1 MRGAI
6 LLWALVGAAS
16 AQDGAA
22 DEKELRRRI
31 EQLGADFLEERQ
43 AAREALEKFGA
54 RAEGA
59 LLEALRSPDH
69 RVRGAALELLTLLKS
84 ARALEAARAIFESD
98 EDAGVRDAAFG
109 LLRALGPRAEEA
121 LIGALRSPRPEH
133 RAGALQSLTEFK
145 SARAAKDVADLH
157 DREEDPEVKALALRC
172 LQSLGPPAEP
182 FLLKYLGSPDAALR
196 REALE
201 GLRSSSSPEAL
212 EAAGKLFA
220 RETEVPV
227 LNAAFDFL
235 RQAGPRAAPYFVE
248 ALRGPQEHARARAIE
263 GLKALRHEAAI
274 GPVGEVL
281 RKDGSDS
288 VRAAA
293 ADFLKG
299 MGLKAEG
306 PLVEA
311 LSAED
316 RRVRLLALEAL
327 GEIQSEK
334 PLEAVRRLYREDP
347 DREVHRAAFE
357 YLRRLGKRAEKDLLA
372 ALSDEDKEI
381 RRRAIL
387 ALGEAGSE
395 EAIAPLVGFLVQRH
409 DVEIKGAA
417 RDALVRIGPKA
428 LEAVRRAAAAG
439 EVDKEIAGE
448 MEALRVQEEVEGALD
463 RWVTDLGQS
472 GTFEGQFRDLEALG
486 REKAFP
492 VLRRMAR
499 ESGFAWRLA
508 DRRPRGYA
516 YEVRMRE
523 LAILALGAL
532 GDRESVGVL
541 KEALREA
548 GPAGTEG
555 GFREELLVALHRLGE
570 KEPLEEFVERTRRE
584 AEEALRGDAKEQGCT
599 LLFSVGLVLN
609 RAGRRD
615 EAREAYRAI
624 VKAVEEHRLA
634 EAGVLPTAA
643 YNLACLEAQAGR
655 TREAVEW
662 LEKAVR
668 AGFKDR
674 QWIRMDRDLDPI
686 RDEERYRA
694 LLADEALFRLEDRN

>member
-1 MRGAI
+1 MRAAV
-6 LLWALVGAAS
+6 LLLALADLLS
-16 AQDGAA
+16 AQDGGEDEAA
-22 DEKELRRRI
+22 LRRWV

-43 AAREALEKFGA
+43 AARQALEKAGA
-54 RAEGA
+54 RAEGVLLKA
-59 LLEALRSPDH
+59 LGSPDH
-69 RVRGAALELLTLLKS
+69 RVRGAALELLTALKS
-84 ARALEAARAIFESD
+84 AAALGAARAIFESD
-98 EDAGVRDAAFG
+98 DDPGVRDAAFR
-109 LLRALGPRAEEA
+109 LLRALGPAAEEA
-121 LIGALRSPRPEH
+121 LIAALRSPRPEH

-145 SARAAKDVADLH
+145 SARAARDVAELH
-157 DREEDPEVKALALRC
+157 DREEDPEVKAAALKC
-172 LQSLGPPAEP
+172 LQSLGSPAEP

-201 GLRSSSSPEAL
+201 GLRSSANPEVL

-220 RETEVPV
+220 RETEIPV

-235 RQAGPRAAPYFVE
+235 REAGPRAAPFFVE
-248 ALRGPQEHARARAIE
+248 ALRSPQEHARARAIE

-274 GPVGEVL
+274 GPVGEAL
-281 RKDGSDS
+281 RRDGSES

-306 PLVEA
+306 PLSEA
-311 LSAED
+311 LSAAEG
-316 RRVRLLALEAL
+316 RARLLALEAL
-327 GEIQSEK
+327 GEIRSEK
-334 PLEAVRRLYREDP
+334 PLEEVRRLYREDP

-357 YLRRLGKRAEKDLLA
+357 YLRRLGKPAEKDLLA

-395 EAIAPLVGFLVQRH
+395 EAIAPLVRFLVQRH
-409 DVEIKGAA
+409 DPEIKAAA

-428 LEAVRRAAAAG
+428 LAAVRRAAGAG
-439 EVDKEIAGE
+439 EVSRETAAE
-448 MEALRVQEEVEGALD
+448 MEALRVQEEVEGALE

-472 GTFEGQFRDLEALG
+472 GTFEGQFGDLEKLG
-486 REKAFP
+486 REKALP

-499 ESGFAWRLA
+499 EPGFAWRLA
-508 DRRPRGYA
+508 DRRPRGAA
-516 YEVRMRE
+516 YELRMRE
-523 LAILALGAL
+523 LAVLALGAL
-532 GDRESVGVL
+532 GDREAVGIL
-541 KEALREA
+541 KESLREA

-555 GFREELLVALHRLGE
+555 GLREELLVALYRLGE
-570 KEPLEEFVERTRRE
+570 KGPLEEFVERTRRE

-609 RAGRRD
+609 RVGRRD
-615 EAREAYRAI
+615 EARDAYRAI
-624 VKAVEEHRLA
+624 LKAVEEHRLA
-634 EAGVLPTAA
+634 DAGVLPTAA

-655 TREAVEW
+655 KREAVEW
-662 LEKAVR
+662 LERAVR

-674 QWIRMDRDLDPI
+674 QWIRMDRDLDLI
-686 RDEERYRA
+686 RDEEGYRA
-694 LLADEALFRLEDRN
+694 LLADEALFRADDRD

>member
-1 MRGAI
+1 MRAAV
-6 LLWALVGAAS
+6 LLLALAGPLS
-16 AQDGAA
+16 AQDEAA
-22 DEKELRRRI
+22 LRRWV

-43 AAREALEKFGA
+43 AARQALEKAGA
-54 RAEGA
+54 RAEGVLLKA
-59 LLEALRSPDH
+59 LGSPDH
-69 RVRGAALELLTLLKS
+69 RVRGAALELLTALKS
-84 ARALEAARAIFESD
+84 AAALGAARAIFESD
-98 EDAGVRDAAFG
+98 DDPGVRDAAFR
-109 LLRALGPRAEEA
+109 LLRALGPAAEEA
-121 LIGALRSPRPEH
+121 LIAALRSPRPEH

-145 SARAAKDVADLH
+145 SARAARDVAELH
-157 DREEDPEVKALALRC
+157 DREEDPEVKAAALKC

-201 GLRSSSSPEAL
+201 GLRSSANPEVL

-220 RETEVPV
+220 RETEIPV

-235 RQAGPRAAPYFVE
+235 REAGPRAALFFVE
-248 ALRGPQEHARARAIE
+248 ALRSPQEHARARAIE

-281 RKDGSDS
+281 RKDGSES

-306 PLVEA
+306 PLSEA
-311 LSAED
+311 LSAAEG
-316 RRVRLLALEAL
+316 RARLLALEAL
-327 GEIQSEK
+327 GEIRSEK
-334 PLEAVRRLYREDP
+334 PLEEVRRLYREDP

-357 YLRRLGKRAEKDLLA
+357 YLRRLGKPAEKDLLA

-395 EAIAPLVGFLVQRH
+395 EAIAPLVRFLVQRH
-409 DVEIKGAA
+409 DPEIKAAA

-428 LEAVRRAAAAG
+428 LAAVRRAAEAG
-439 EVDKEIAGE
+439 EVSREAAAE
-448 MEALRVQEEVEGALD
+448 MEALRVQEEVEGALE

-472 GTFEGQFRDLEALG
+472 GTFEGQFVDLEKLG
-486 REKAFP
+486 REKALP

-499 ESGFAWRLA
+499 EPGFAWRLA
-508 DRRPRGYA
+508 DRRPRGSA
-516 YEVRMRE
+516 YELRMRE
-523 LAILALGAL
+523 LAVLALGAL
-532 GDRESVGVL
+532 GDREAVGIL

-555 GFREELLVALHRLGE
+555 GLREELLVALHRLGE
-570 KEPLEEFVERTRRE
+570 KGPLEEFVERTRRE

-609 RAGRRD
+609 RVGRRD
-615 EAREAYRAI
+615 EARDAYRAI
-624 VKAVEEHRLA
+624 LKAVEEHRLA
-634 EAGVLPTAA
+634 DAGVLPTAA

-655 TREAVEW
+655 KREAVEW
-662 LEKAVR
+662 LERAVR

-686 RDEERYRA
+686 RDEEGYRA
-694 LLADEALFRLEDRN
+694 LLADEALFRADDRD